1 MRQSVLKRIIR
12 RVKKGVMHGLKRG
25 AACGGKHIT
34 CYNADHSAVLN
45 MMQDVIDNK
54 TRIARPNG
62 VRGII
67 YAGDI

>member
-1 MRQSVLKRIIR
+1 
-12 RVKKGVMHGLKRG
+12 MHGLKRG